1 MTFRLTLLDLAGMV
15 ALLLWGVRMVQ
26 TGIQRGFGP
35 RLRQVL
41 GAALGN
47 RFKAFAAGLGVTAI
61 LQSSTATGLMVAG
74 FAAGGLVDLVPA
86 LAAMLGANVG
96 TTLIV
101 PLLSFDVTSLAPAL
115 ILIGVVMF
123 RRGDVSRTRDFGRVA
138 IGLGLM

>member
-1 MTFRLTLLDLAGMV
+1 MTFPLTLIDLAGMV

-35 RLRQVL
+35 RLRQLL
-41 GAALGN
+41 GTALGN
-47 RFKAFAAGLGVTAI
+47 RCKAFVAGLGVTAI
-61 LQSSTATGLMVAG
+61 LQSSTATGLMIAG

-101 PLLSFDVTSLAPAL
+101 QLLSLDLSSV
-115 ILIGVVMF
+115 
-123 RRGDVSRTRDFGRVA
+123 
-138 IGLGLM
+138 

>member
-1 MTFRLTLLDLAGMV
+1 MV

-35 RLRQVL
+35 RLRQIL

-61 LQSSTATGLMVAG
+61 LQSSTATGLMIAG

-86 LAAMLGANVG
+86 LAAMLAPMSAPRDRAVVVVRCHQPGAGV
-96 TTLIV
+96 LPDRRADV
-101 PLLSFDVTSLAPAL
+101 PSW
-115 ILIGVVMF
+115 
-123 RRGDVSRTRDFGRVA
+123 
-138 IGLGLM
+138 